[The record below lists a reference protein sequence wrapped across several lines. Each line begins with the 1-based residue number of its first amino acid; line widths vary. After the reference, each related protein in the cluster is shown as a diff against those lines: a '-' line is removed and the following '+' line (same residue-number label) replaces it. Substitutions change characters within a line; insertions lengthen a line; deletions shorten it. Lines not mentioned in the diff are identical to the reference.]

1 MWVKVTPSVF
11 APRAWRVIRQLL
23 TESLL
28 LAVIGAAR
36 ALLLAWT
43 GLRTHELGM
52 RLALGAQQTN
62 VLRLVVGQVVTRRR
76 ESAMLYER

>member
-1 MWVKVTPSVF
+1 
-11 APRAWRVIRQLL
+11 
-23 TESLL
+23 
-28 LAVIGAAR
+28 VIGAAR